1 MSRYPALYVPDDYY
15 GIERDDTR
23 LIDVKNALNALKIG
37 ALNYGAKFYYN
48 SKMIKFNERSKTIT
62 IRRDFF
68 DAGIKNSDLGSANV
82 TESSA
87 CVINTGSSIQSN
99 LN

>member
-23 LIDVKNALNALKIG
+23 LIDVKNALNALKMG

-48 SKMIKFNERSKTIT
+48 TKMIKFNERSKTIT
-62 IRRDFF
+62 IRRDFS
-68 DAGIKNSDLGSANV
+68 DIKYSDLGSANV
-82 TESSA
+82 SESSSSSST
-87 CVINTGSSIQSN
+87 CVINGSIQN
-99 LN
+99 N